1 MRSLGW
7 TLIQHGRGPYKKRRS
22 GPRHTGMT
30 TWGHRDRTAIY
41 MPRRSQPCWHP
52 DPWLPASRTWGS
64 KPLEFKPPVLWT
76 LLRGPSRLIP
86 WALFSTLQN
95 PRFVLDNHSSHYCL
109 PAEVL
114 TLALLPSVA
123 GGANHAGIPV
133 LQVTHGGLYRVCHS
147 VVQIPRFR
155 WPLRPSHGA
164 TREWLLCIMCHR
176 LVQEWSPGPRWAN
189 QSDCGFGTQGDWV
202 SQSSAGDLNFCLED
216 KCKSSVVACGA
227 VTVRRGRPSKRALGV
242 LFMLVKMTSLQA
254 VVCGPHP
261 CKGSLPGYEAL
272 MCRAIGLSL
281 CPWVDLPPALYTR

>member
-1 MRSLGW
+1 MRLLGW

-22 GPRHTGMT
+22 GPRHTEMT

-95 PRFVLDNHSSHYCL
+95 PRFILDNHSSHYCL

-123 GGANHAGIPV
+123 EDANHAGIPV
-133 LQVTHGGLYRVCHS
+133 LQVPHGGCTRCVTPLS
-147 VVQIPRFR
+147 RFHAFDD
-155 WPLRPSHGA
+155 PSTPA
-164 TREWLLCIMCHR
+164 TG
-176 LVQEWSPGPRWAN
+176 Q
-189 QSDCGFGTQGDWV
+189 
-202 SQSSAGDLNFCLED
+202 LESG
-216 KCKSSVVACGA
+216 CFA
-227 VTVRRGRPSKRALGV
+227 
-242 LFMLVKMTSLQA
+242 
-254 VVCGPHP
+254 
-261 CKGSLPGYEAL
+261 
-272 MCRAIGLSL
+272 
-281 CPWVDLPPALYTR
+281 